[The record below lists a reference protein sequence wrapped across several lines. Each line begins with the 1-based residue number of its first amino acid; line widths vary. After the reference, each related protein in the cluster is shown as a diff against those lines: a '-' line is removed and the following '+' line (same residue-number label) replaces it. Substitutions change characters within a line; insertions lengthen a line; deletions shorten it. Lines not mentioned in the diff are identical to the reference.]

1 MKKQLVNYVLENI
14 EKPIMPSKIR
24 QVFSQGKL
32 KLAMPHNLSE
42 QDKSDFAQS
51 FEDIIM
57 ATEDS
62 RLVYNS
68 IDGKIN
74 QELLGKSYKN
84 IGIAPVITLP
94 CEILSKENILTFQDK
109 HYCALGA
116 FPQSKAIQEGKI
128 LNKLFQEQKFD
139 ENFSST
145 GRWYTVNGYSGYRAG
160 FGNKRCPE
168 YQYKNQRYVRVAS
181 SNSDEVVWFKVEPI
195 VCEIVNAKNL
205 PNDLIENGDGSE
217 KSVKL
222 QSNSILAGFPFS
234 LDDNLEI
241 EKSFINAYLN
251 DDEYRCVKNGH
262 EIEWDFHDDG
272 FLSQALLQEKAR
284 CDYTFN
290 KNERSVKACAFS
302 ACKNL
307 QTIRFPSK
315 IDSIPYSAFQYCDN
329 IEKFEFAS
337 SVSDCHLSFED
348 FPYAYVDKESG
359 LLVIS
364 KTLPKDENSYK
375 DLIYLKTFNKFP
387 DFLLKKP
394 SVSADLSKISKRM
407 LKNNVAISTALLEY
421 LDAKNVLG
429 EFAQKATF
437 KFLNNEVIKPFQKEF
452 NLYIKDKNIEN
463 AFWIFACN
471 LGAFSDEPL
480 LDKFENESKTSIAQ
494 YASSL
499 LAKIFN
505 NYLEDFSRL
514 LRNNL
519 LISPSQPNSSFLRFL
534 SKREGDSLPNLEYL
548 FDLEDVSKGTFINV
562 MNNFDKVVKL
572 KSVLM
577 NDGKIETL
585 STKKAIIKFLANV
598 NFSEDIY
605 YSYLAFNR
613 GARPL
618 NKSEDID
625 LEKSLYTVR
634 CLSKDEFDRVLNI
647 FKDKGISQKRFDKVI
662 ELWEEGNITKGNLLN
677 KPVKEQPQEQIDK
690 LKEQIQNIG
699 EDLFSAKEKLS
710 KLYDR
715 HFSFEFLDKN
725 DIRNAII
732 GIYCSCCA
740 NIDSVY
746 YGKNIVDATIFD
758 SRVQNLVVLDKNQE
772 IVAKGALYLDKKHG
786 YAVINDFE
794 INAKYKK
801 DEISKGNY
809 SNKNQKAHNARV
821 EIFETFLRGI
831 KEFVKEY
838 DRENPKKPIKY
849 VHAGMGF
856 NRLNDYCKQFA
867 PSSKLLDVPKEF
879 NFNDA
884 KDGQYILYQ
893 NLKLKKSDDLFKDKR
908 NLYNEMGE

>member
-1 MKKQLVNYVLENI
+1 M
-14 EKPIMPSKIR
+14 
-24 QVFSQGKL
+24 
-32 KLAMPHNLSE
+32 
-42 QDKSDFAQS
+42 
-51 FEDIIM
+51 
-57 ATEDS
+57 
-62 RLVYNS
+62 
-68 IDGKIN
+68 
-74 QELLGKSYKN
+74 
-84 IGIAPVITLP
+84 
-94 CEILSKENILTFQDK
+94 
-109 HYCALGA
+109 
-116 FPQSKAIQEGKI
+116 
-128 LNKLFQEQKFD
+128 
-139 ENFSST
+139 
-145 GRWYTVNGYSGYRAG
+145 
-160 FGNKRCPE
+160 
-168 YQYKNQRYVRVAS
+168 
-181 SNSDEVVWFKVEPI
+181 
-195 VCEIVNAKNL
+195 
-205 PNDLIENGDGSE
+205 
-217 KSVKL
+217 
-222 QSNSILAGFPFS
+222 
-234 LDDNLEI
+234 
-241 EKSFINAYLN
+241 
-251 DDEYRCVKNGH
+251 
-262 EIEWDFHDDG
+262 
-272 FLSQALLQEKAR
+272 
-284 CDYTFN
+284 
-290 KNERSVKACAFS
+290 
-302 ACKNL
+302 
-307 QTIRFPSK
+307 
-315 IDSIPYSAFQYCDN
+315 
-329 IEKFEFAS
+329 
-337 SVSDCHLSFED
+337 
-348 FPYAYVDKESG
+348 
-359 LLVIS
+359 
-364 KTLPKDENSYK
+364 
-375 DLIYLKTFNKFP
+375 
-387 DFLLKKP
+387 
-394 SVSADLSKISKRM
+394 
-407 LKNNVAISTALLEY
+407 
-421 LDAKNVLG
+421 
-429 EFAQKATF
+429 
-437 KFLNNEVIKPFQKEF
+437 
-452 NLYIKDKNIEN
+452 
-463 AFWIFACN
+463 
-471 LGAFSDEPL
+471 
-480 LDKFENESKTSIAQ
+480 
-494 YASSL
+494 
-499 LAKIFN
+499 
-505 NYLEDFSRL
+505 
-514 LRNNL
+514 
-519 LISPSQPNSSFLRFL
+519 
-534 SKREGDSLPNLEYL
+534 
-548 FDLEDVSKGTFINV
+548 
-562 MNNFDKVVKL
+562 
-572 KSVLM
+572 
-577 NDGKIETL
+577 
-585 STKKAIIKFLANV
+585 STKKAIIKFLANA

-618 NKSEDID
+618 DKSEDID

-662 ELWEEGNITKGNLLN
+662 ELWEEGNITKGNLLK
-677 KPVKEQPQEQIDK
+677 KPVKEQTQKQIDK

-879 NFNDA
+879 NFKDA